1 MAKEKLYFLGYF
13 LLFPIIFMISFF
25 LWCFVIQGNDIWMVL
40 TDSLSILGLYYLITS
55 IFFSFFVNKQSKEK
69 NGANL

>member
-25 LWCFVIQGNDIWMVL
+25 LWRFVIQGNDIWMVL

-69 NGANL
+69 NGDNL

>member
-25 LWCFVIQGNDIWMVL
+25 LWRFVIQGNDIWMVL